1 MPTQTQS
8 LIKITRGLLSVGLLF
23 TGIFSFGSLTLVQT
37 NAAQAHLADAS
48 CIIKGRPFFFEN
60 CWWQKSK
67 CSHRGLAYGWGT
79 VLTKKIS
86 CPDLPNLRTF
96 NPTLLPSSRTNSL
109 NRIVPNK
116 YNRHRVR

>member
-60 CWWQKSK
+60 CWWQKK
-67 CSHRGLAYGWGT
+67 HAGT
-79 VLTKKIS
+79 EAATLGVALLHKKQAA
-86 CPDLPNLRTF
+86 RTC
-96 NPTLLPSSRTNSL
+96 RT
-109 NRIVPNK
+109 
-116 YNRHRVR
+116 